1 MRNKAKQLSAERL
14 AQQQERQSNL
24 AKRNKSK
31 KRSLAQAMQLA
42 NAADSYKSKRR
53 TRSA

>member
-1 MRNKAKQLSAERL
+1 MQNKAKQISAKRL
-14 AQQQERQSNL
+14 AMQQEREANL
-24 AKRNKSK
+24 SKRNKAK
-31 KRSLAQAMQLA
+31 KRSLARAMQLA